1 MSTDQ
6 ITTAALAL
14 PLDERVQLAQALWVS
29 IDKGLV
35 ETSEAG
41 AVEEAVR
48 RAEEL
53 DRGVVHGK
61 PHEEAMRDLRRSL

>member
-14 PLDERVQLAQALWVS
+14 PLEERVQLAQALWVS
-29 IDKGLV
+29 IDEGLV
-35 ETSEAG
+35 ATNEAD
-41 AVEEAVR
+41 AVRESIR

-53 DRGVVHGK
+53 DRGVVRGTT
-61 PHEEAMRDLRRSL
+61 HEEAMRDLRRSL

>member
-6 ITTAALAL
+6 LTTAAMAL
-14 PLDERVQLAQALWVS
+14 PLAERVQLAQALWLS
-29 IDKGLV
+29 IDNGLA
-35 ETSEAG
+35 EASEAG
-41 AVEEAVR
+41 AVEESAR

-53 DRGVVHGK
+53 DRGAVQGK

>member
-14 PLDERVQLAQALWVS
+14 SLEERVQLAQALWVS

-35 ETSEAG
+35 EMKEA
-41 AVEEAVR
+41 EAVGESAR

-53 DRGVVHGK
+53 DRGEDEGQL
-61 PHEEAMRDLRRSL
+61 HEEAMRDLRRGL